1 VASPRVCCDGETEE
15 GNREAAWA
23 VQGSTRVER
32 EDTAL
37 GEGACRE
44 SILRD
49 SCAQL
54 SETVEETVGLKLE
67 LRYLGDGALNSRLKS
82 S

>member
-1 VASPRVCCDGETEE
+1 VANPRVCCEGETEE
-15 GNREAAWA
+15 EKREAAWA
-23 VQGSTRVER
+23 VEGRTRVER

-54 SETVEETVGLKLE
+54 SETVEETVELKLE
-67 LRYLGDGALNSRLKS
+67 LRYLGEGALNSRLKS